1 MDLLYNLSYLHLY
14 YKVLDCE
21 RTWNMLQHFGGTLL
35 YLNCERG
42 LCFYPITINHVLKS
56 ENFSPSV
63 RMGWYAPTVTSI
75 TRIYTPNPG
84 SWYWLLVLRRSRMDN
99 RSFII
104 ENEAPAS
111 GAAHMVIWMC
121 WWLGS
126 FLSIAGYSSNSFG
139 GNCDIKPLFRDAKTE
154 ELCTWESC
162 YGGTLA
168 TRNICRME
176 SLSSV
181 PHDLADYLSGDIDV
195 PLRYLE
201 DVDPPFNF
209 FRVWNDEKW
218 IAVSLKIAGAGE
230 LGVNYCVLV
239 REYKLRKG
247 FTWWKKNG
255 VLKRSQW

>member
-56 ENFSPSV
+56 ENFSPCV

-84 SWYWLLVLRRSRMDN
+84 SCYWLLVLRRSRMDN

-139 GNCDIKPLFRDAKTE
+139 GNHNIRLLFRRGNTKTG
-154 ELCTWESC
+154 ELCTWWSC

-176 SLSSV
+176 SF
-181 PHDLADYLSGDIDV
+181 I
-195 PLRYLE
+195 
-201 DVDPPFNF
+201 
-209 FRVWNDEKW
+209 
-218 IAVSLKIAGAGE
+218 
-230 LGVNYCVLV
+230 
-239 REYKLRKG
+239 
-247 FTWWKKNG
+247 
-255 VLKRSQW
+255 